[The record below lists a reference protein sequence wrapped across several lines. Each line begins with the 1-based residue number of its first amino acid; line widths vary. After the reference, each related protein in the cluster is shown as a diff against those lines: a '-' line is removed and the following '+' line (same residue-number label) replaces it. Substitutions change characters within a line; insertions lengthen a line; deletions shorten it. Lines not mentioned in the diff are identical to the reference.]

1 MISAIVYN
9 SKTGSCERYAKE
21 LSRKLVIPCY
31 AQGSFRPR
39 ADAKVIYVS
48 WIMAGKV
55 VGLSKAVKKMDVGAV
70 VAVGMAPAGK
80 KAAEAMRQAI
90 QEAIDADGL
99 NARVVIH
106 TGLVSDYCTVH
117 HIHWYVRGLR
127 NAADYDY
134 EEGNAQVNALL
145 NPNVETLYLRGGD
158 NVLSSSMI
166 RELMA
171 FGKDVSE
178 FVPASVMKALKM

>member
-1 MISAIVYN
+1 MEKRIALF
-9 SKTGSCERYAKE
+9 A
-21 LSRKLVIPCY
+21 
-31 AQGSFRPR
+31 GSFDPYTNGHHDIVRKASALFDEVVVLIGVNVNKRR
-39 ADAKVIYVS
+39 AFD
-48 WIMAGKV
+48 
-55 VGLSKAVKKMDVGAV
+55 
-70 VAVGMAPAGK
+70 
-80 KAAEAMRQAI
+80 AEAMRQAI

-106 TGLVSDYCTVH
+106 TGLVSDYCGVH

-158 NVLSSSMI
+158 NVLSSSMV

-171 FGKDVSE
+171 FGKDVSA
-178 FVPASVMKALKM
+178 FVPASVWHLLQQQP

>member
-1 MISAIVYN
+1 MEKRIALF
-9 SKTGSCERYAKE
+9 A
-21 LSRKLVIPCY
+21 
-31 AQGSFRPR
+31 GSFDPYTNGHHDIVRKASALFDEVVVLIGVNVNKRR
-39 ADAKVIYVS
+39 AFD
-48 WIMAGKV
+48 
-55 VGLSKAVKKMDVGAV
+55 
-70 VAVGMAPAGK
+70 
-80 KAAEAMRQAI
+80 AEAMRQAI

-106 TGLVSDYCTVH
+106 TGLVSDYCAVH

-158 NVLSSSMI
+158 NVLSSSMV

-171 FGKDVSE
+171 FGKDVE
-178 FVPASVMKALKM
+178 AFVPAPVLRIIQ